1 MTFYAPRDKIDQVEY
16 AKENA
21 VIMLDYMEEYFNI
34 TYPLPKAGKRSCVIK
49 LYSLDIRYTGSAQL
63 LVCSYFAFRF
73 IRYIGR
79 PYHGRNREA

>member
-49 LYSLDIRYTGSAQL
+49 LYSSDIR
-63 LVCSYFAFRF
+63 
-73 IRYIGR
+73 
-79 PYHGRNREA
+79 